1 MLQHEM
7 LRRSTTNGQPL
18 ASGEVQ
24 GISTRVWMLSRQH
37 LPLNPRMRIGIASM
51 CFQQALASH
60 AKAKL
65 LVQNYQLKQLER
77 AFADTHLATRL
88 GLSSSRA
95 SAAHKFPMA
104 VPNLHLAFSGKGAE
118 ADPMLRTSA
127 AGR

>member
-1 MLQHEM
+1 
-7 LRRSTTNGQPL
+7 
-18 ASGEVQ
+18 
-24 GISTRVWMLSRQH
+24 
-37 LPLNPRMRIGIASM
+37 M

-88 GLSSSRA
+88 GLSSSCA

-104 VPNLHLAFSGKGAE
+104 VPNLHLASSGKGAE
-118 ADPMLRTSA
+118 ATEICSRSLIEAEVFAKGFIHLGLGCSL
-127 AGR
+127 